1 MIPNRQFRS
10 PNFDPIQIP
19 VEFLVLHYTAE
30 NLQSTLEIF
39 MDTSRKVSSHLV
51 IDQDGQVY
59 ELVECLDGFT
69 QRAWH
74 AGQSNWFENGAQWEQ
89 FNDFS
94 IGIEIVNLNGNL
106 LPFTPQQYDALKAVT
121 SHLRMYYPALNSPQ
135 RVVGHEQI
143 AGWRG
148 KVDPGIFFNWQHYYQ
163 QNYGEID
170 FPVRENTCRP
180 EIADSCQRMV
190 DAFPQD
196 TPLPPKFWR
205 AISHAMETTHR
216 LIHEQSNEG
225 KDS

>member
-1 MIPNRQFRS
+1 MQANRQFRS
-10 PNFDPIQIP
+10 PNFDPVQIP

-51 IDQDGQVY
+51 IGENGDIY
-59 ELVECLDGFT
+59 EMVECLQGRG

-74 AGQSNWFENGAQWEQ
+74 AGQSYWVENGTRWEQ

-106 LPFTPQQYDALKAVT
+106 LPFTPQQYEALKAVT
-121 SHLRMYYPALNSPQ
+121 RQLRSLYPALNSSQ
-135 RVVGHEQI
+135 RVIGHEQI
-143 AGWRG
+143 ASWRG
-148 KVDPGIFFNWQHYYQ
+148 KVDPGILFDWKYYYQ

-170 FPVRENTCRP
+170 FPVRENYCHP
-180 EIADSCQRMV
+180 EIADSFQRLI
-190 DAFPQD
+190 DAFPKD

-216 LIHEQSNEG
+216 LIQAQTSSES
-225 KDS
+225 

>member
-51 IDQDGQVY
+51 IDQEGQVY

-148 KVDPGIFFNWQHYYQ
+148 KVDPGILFDWPQYYL

-170 FPVRENTCRP
+170 IPKRESYCHP
-180 EIADSCQRMV
+180 EIADSCRRLI
-190 DAFPQD
+190 DAFPKD

-205 AISHAMETTHR
+205 AISHTMETTHR
-216 LIHEQSNEG
+216 LIHEQRNG
-225 KDS
+225 QG

>member
-1 MIPNRQFRS
+1 MKTNRQFRS
-10 PNFDPIQIP
+10 PNFDPVQIP

-51 IDQDGQVY
+51 IDQNGDIY
-59 ELVECLDGFT
+59 ELVECLNGAA

-74 AGQSNWFENGAQWEQ
+74 AGQSYWVDNGTRWEK

-106 LPFTPQQYDALKAVT
+106 LPFSPQQYDALNAVT
-121 SHLRMYYPALNSPQ
+121 SHLRSHYPALNSPH

-148 KVDPGIFFNWQHYYQ
+148 KVDPGILFDWPAYFQ
-163 QNYGEID
+163 QNYGGID
-170 FPVRENTCRP
+170 IPVRENYCHP
-180 EIADSCQRMV
+180 EIADSCQRLV
-190 DAFPQD
+190 GAFPKD
-196 TPLPPKFWR
+196 TSLPPQFWR
-205 AISHAMETTHR
+205 AISHAMETIHR
-216 LIHEQSNEG
+216 LIQETSN
-225 KDS
+225 